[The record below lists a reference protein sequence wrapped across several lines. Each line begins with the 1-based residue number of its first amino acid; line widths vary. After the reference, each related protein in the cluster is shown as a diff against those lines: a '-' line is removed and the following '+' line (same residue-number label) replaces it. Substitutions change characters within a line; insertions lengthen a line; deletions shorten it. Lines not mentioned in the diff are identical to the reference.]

1 MTQQLRLTL
10 DQPVRRDVKVE
21 SMGTWGAGPFED
33 DSALDFVDHLC
44 TLPAHEV
51 AVELERAVRSV
62 AEEEEYIEYSA
73 GVSAVAA
80 ATLLSGQYR
89 DHLQEW
95 PAPAGIPAL
104 TPELAELALR
114 AIERAHSD
122 GSHLWELWTESGKYG
137 EVWKSLAP
145 VQAGL
150 LGAAN
155 PAQPDSLF

>member
-1 MTQQLRLTL
+1 
-10 DQPVRRDVKVE
+10 
-21 SMGTWGAGPFED
+21 MGTWGTGPFED
-33 DSALDFVDHLC
+33 DSALDFVDHLRM
-44 TLPAHEV
+44 LPADEV

-62 AEEEEYIEYSA
+62 AEEEDYIEYSA

-80 ATLLSGQYR
+80 AALLSGQCR
-89 DHLQEW
+89 DDLREW
-95 PAPAGIPAL
+95 PAGIPAL

-114 AIERAHSD
+114 AVERAHSE

-145 VQAGL
+145 VRTGL

-155 PAQPDSLF
+155 PVQPDSLF